1 MKSLFKLIQEDIS
14 MFRNKDKLELKDY
27 FMVLNPRMYP
37 VVLVRI
43 SSFLQESHLGILAKI
58 ISTINFVLFGCDIAK
73 GAKIQGGLYLPH
85 PSGVVIGEYAIIGRN
100 CIIHQGV
107 TLGDRG
113 EEHETSNPTLGDY
126 VEIGTGAKVLGKIL
140 IDDYSR
146 IGANSVVLKD
156 TPKYAVAV
164 GVPAIIIKYRKVI

>member
-1 MKSLFKLIQEDIS
+1 MKTIFNLIKNDIA
-14 MFRNKDKLELKDY
+14 MFRNKDHLGFKDY
-27 FMVLNPRMYP
+27 LMVLNPRMYP
-37 VVLVRI
+37 IILVRL
-43 SSFLQESHLGILAKI
+43 SSFFYDCHLGIIAKI
-58 ISTINFVLFGCDIAK
+58 FSTFNFILFGCDIAR

-126 VEIGTGAKVLGKIL
+126 VEIGTGAKILGKIFL
-140 IDDYSR
+140 DDYSR
-146 IGANSVVLKD
+146 VGANSVVLKD
-156 TPKYAVAV
+156 TPKYSVVV
-164 GVPAIIIKYRKVI
+164 GAPANIIKYREVI

>member
-1 MKSLFKLIQEDIS
+1 MKNLFILIKEDIS
-14 MFRNKDKLELKDY
+14 MFRNKETLGIKDY

-37 VVLVRI
+37 VILFRI
-43 SSFLQESHLGILAKI
+43 SSFFQQSHLGIIAKI
-58 ISTINFVLFGCDIAK
+58 FSTINFVLFGCDIAK

-85 PSGVVIGEYAIIGRN
+85 PSGVVIGEYAIIGHN

-126 VEIGTGAKVLGKIL
+126 VEIGTGAKILGKIL
-140 IDDYSR
+140 LDDYSR

-156 TPKYAVAV
+156 TPKYAVVV
-164 GVPAIIIKYRKVI
+164 GIPAKVIKYRKVL